1 MIVLTSL
8 LLTAVSVAAYPGY
21 PVYDNNTLAQQ
32 PTSNTSAA
40 TTSAAASPSPILNVS
55 AVHPHSDKTN
65 T

>member
-32 PTSNTSAA
+32 PAATNTSAA

-55 AVHPHSDKTN
+55 AVHPHFR
-65 T
+65 